1 MTLSIGADGRRETP
15 TMEIHTQTART
26 DPARARRI
34 INHMQLF
41 GHPGLAQPLI
51 EACAQLPVRRAGQGE
66 RNRRARAERRYPRT
80 RASFQVGDK
89 RCASLLGATK
99 ERVGR
104 REESV

>member
-1 MTLSIGADGRRETP
+1 
-15 TMEIHTQTART
+15 MEIHRQTART

-41 GHPGLAQPLI
+41 GHPGLAQSLVPS
-51 EACAQLPVRRAGQGE
+51 
-66 RNRRARAERRYPRT
+66 Y
-80 RASFQVGDK
+80 RASFQVGDE
-89 RCASLLGATK
+89 RCASLLGATE